1 MEISIIIG
9 TIVVILVA
17 GWCFIALLSI
27 CIFISRDRTESLIQE
42 KAIINNLFTG
52 NERKSIEID
61 KIEASLVQI

>member
-9 TIVVILVA
+9 TIVLILVV
-17 GWCFIALLSI
+17 GCFIATLFS
-27 CIFISRDRTESLIQE
+27 CIFISRDRTESLIVE

-61 KIEASLVQI
+61 KIEASMVEI

>member
-9 TIVVILVA
+9 TIVVVLVV
-17 GWCFIALLSI
+17 GCFIALLFS

-42 KAIINNLFTG
+42 KAIINNLFTV

-61 KIEASLVQI
+61 KIESSLVEI

>member
-9 TIVVILVA
+9 TIAVVFVV
-17 GWCFIALLSI
+17 GCFIALLFS

-42 KAIINNLFTG
+42 KAIINNLFTV

-61 KIEASLVQI
+61 KIEASLVEI

>member
-9 TIVVILVA
+9 TITVVLVA
-17 GWCFIALLSI
+17 GCFIALLSS

-42 KAIINNLFTG
+42 KAIINNLFTV

-61 KIEASLVQI
+61 KIEPSLVEI